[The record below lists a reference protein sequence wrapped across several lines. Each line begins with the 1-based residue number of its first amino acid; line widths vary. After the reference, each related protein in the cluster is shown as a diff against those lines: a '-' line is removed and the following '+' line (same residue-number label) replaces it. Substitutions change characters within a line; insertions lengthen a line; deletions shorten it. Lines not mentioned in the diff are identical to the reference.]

1 MGIINRRNAVLGW
14 ATWQV
19 GKTAAKYKAKKSL
32 KPDDSRRPGKGMVVG
47 TLAAAGGALWFLRRR
62 RGDSD
67 GDSESE

>member
-19 GKTAAKYKAKKSL
+19 GKTAAKYKAKQTV
-32 KPDDSRRPGKGMVVG
+32 KPDNRRPGKGAIAG
-47 TLAAAGGALWFLRRR
+47 TLAAVGGALWFWRRR
-62 RGDSD
+62 RSD

>member
-14 ATWQV
+14 AAWQV
-19 GKTAAKYKAKKSL
+19 GKTAAKYKAKQSL
-32 KPDDSRRPGKGMVVG
+32 KPEDSRRPGKGMVVG

-62 RGDSD
+62 RSD

>member
-14 ATWQV
+14 AAWQV
-19 GKTAAKYKAKKSL
+19 GKTAAKYKAKQSL

-62 RGDSD
+62 RSE

>member
-14 ATWQV
+14 AAWQV
-19 GKTAAKYKAKKSL
+19 GKTAAKYKAKQSL

-62 RGDSD
+62 RSD

>member
-14 ATWQV
+14 ATWQL
-19 GKTAAKYKAKKSL
+19 GKAAAKQKAKQSL

-47 TLAAAGGALWFLRRR
+47 TLAAVGGALWFWRSR